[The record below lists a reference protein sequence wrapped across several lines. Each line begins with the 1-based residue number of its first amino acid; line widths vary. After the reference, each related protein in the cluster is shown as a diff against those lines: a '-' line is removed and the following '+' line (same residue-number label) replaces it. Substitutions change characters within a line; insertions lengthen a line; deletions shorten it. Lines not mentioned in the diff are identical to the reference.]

1 MKTLELIKHWAITF
15 GKPVNKTQR
24 SVEGKE
30 IVKAMMLVDEELK
43 EVKDAQTDEE
53 MKKEV
58 SDLFWVVVRLAQT
71 CGIDLQETTKLLYDS
86 NMSKLCRTEVEAKE
100 NQAEYW
106 QGTHQHGKGKSV
118 SVKVKKVGKRFVLLN
133 ADNKVMKPNSYKPVE
148 F

>member
-1 MKTLELIKHWAITF
+1 MKTLELIKDWAITF

-24 SVEGKE
+24 SAEPVEVAQALE
-30 IVKAMMLVDEELK
+30 LVYEELK

-53 MKKEV
+53 IKKEV

-86 NMSKLCRTEVEAKE
+86 NMSKLCRTELEAKE

-118 SVKVKKVGKRFVLLN
+118 NIKVQKVGKRFVLLN